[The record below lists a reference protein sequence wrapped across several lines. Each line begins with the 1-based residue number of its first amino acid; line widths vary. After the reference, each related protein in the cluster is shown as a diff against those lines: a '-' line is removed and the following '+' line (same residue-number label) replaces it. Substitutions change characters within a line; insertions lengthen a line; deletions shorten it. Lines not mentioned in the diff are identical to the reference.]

1 MTEPVACEWGQHG
14 IQALR
19 EHAAVLV
26 IVDVLSFSTA
36 VDVALARGASV
47 IPFALGDPALARAAA
62 ESKGALLAAPRR
74 AGAQFSLSPAT
85 LQQLP
90 IGARLLLPSPNGSRL
105 SLEAAP
111 TPVFTA
117 CLRNFAAT
125 AAAAAKVAGNRMIGV
140 IAAGERWPDDTLR
153 PAIEDWC
160 GSGAVIDALD
170 RPMTAEAKVAR
181 DAFRAAGNDLPG
193 LIRDSLS
200 GRELIDRGFAIDV
213 EMASA
218 IGVSAIAPQ
227 LVDGAYR
234 PGTLSSR

>member
-1 MTEPVACEWGQHG
+1 VTQPVACEWGLPG

-19 EHAAVLV
+19 ERAAVLV

-47 IPFALGDPALARAAA
+47 IPFPLGDPALAQAAA
-62 ESKGALLAAPRR
+62 ENNGALLAAPRR

-90 IGARLLLPSPNGSRL
+90 SGARLLLPSPNGSRL

-111 TPVFTA
+111 VPVLTA
-117 CLRNFAAT
+117 CLRNFASVAT
-125 AAAAAKVAGNRMIGV
+125 AAAKLAGSRMIGV
-140 IAAGERWPDDTLR
+140 IPAGERWPDDTLR

-160 GSGAVIDALD
+160 GAGAVIDALD

-181 DAFRAAGNDLPG
+181 DAFRAAGHDLPA
-193 LIRDSLS
+193 LVRDSLS
-200 GRELIDRGFAIDV
+200 GRELIERGFAVDV
-213 EMASA
+213 EMATA
-218 IGVSAIAPQ
+218 IGVSAIAPL

-234 PGTLSSR
+234 PA

>member
-1 MTEPVACEWGQHG
+1 MTESVACEWGLHG
-14 IQALR
+14 VQTLR
-19 EHAAVLV
+19 EHAAVLI

-36 VDVALARGASV
+36 VDVALARGASI
-47 IPFALGDPALARAAA
+47 IPFPLGDPALARAAA
-62 ESKGALLAAPRR
+62 ESKGALLATPRR

-85 LQQLP
+85 LRELP
-90 IGARLLLPSPNGSRL
+90 AGAQLLLPSPNGSRL

-111 TPVFTA
+111 VPVFTA

-125 AAAAAKVAGNRMIGV
+125 AAAAAQLAGSRMIGV
-140 IAAGERWPDDTLR
+140 IPAGERWPDDTLR

-160 GSGAVIDALD
+160 GAGAVIDALD

-181 DAFRAAGNDLPG
+181 DAFRAAGNDLPR
-193 LIRDSLS
+193 LTQDSLS

-213 EMASA
+213 ELASA
-218 IGVSAIAPQ
+218 IGISAIAPQ

-234 PGTLSSR
+234 PG